1 MKNTLYIL
9 FLLLSIGCS
18 KHNNSTEN
26 TPVNPNNTNTTFVIP
41 IFPDTQEAV
50 TRKTEMF
57 TSQCDWIA
65 RVKDSLNI
73 PLALHVGDLV
83 NFDTIP
89 QYQTAST
96 IMKRLDD
103 KNVPYVIAIG
113 NHDTGAVLP
122 NSGSAAPGNVNTNL
136 RNTNKFNTYFPVTRF
151 KLQKGV
157 FETGKSDNAFHQF
170 TAGNKK
176 WMVINL
182 EFCARE
188 SAVKWAD
195 SIISTYADY
204 NTIVLTHYHLTPT
217 GEINNNNAGYGNMK
231 CSDIFNNYLK
241 NHKNLLMVLSGHVC
255 YAAQR
260 TDIGSQGN
268 TIYSVLQ
275 DYQCEDNGGGYLRLL
290 QIDTKNGTISGKM
303 FSPYYNN
310 TKTDASTQFV
320 FSNVKFVGS

>member
-1 MKNTLYIL
+1 MRNLINIFVLL
-9 FLLLSIGCS
+9 FLFSCS
-18 KHNNSTEN
+18 KHTEPAIA
-26 TPVNPNNTNTTFVIP
+26 TPETVSTTFVIP

-50 TRKTEMF
+50 TRNNAMF
-57 TSQCDWIA
+57 TTQCDWIA

-89 QYQTAST
+89 QYQTASN

-103 KNVPYVIAIG
+103 RNVPYVIAVG

-122 NSGSAAPGNVNTNL
+122 NSGSAAPGNVNANL
-136 RNTNKFNTYFPVTRF
+136 RNTTKFNSFFPTSRF

-157 FETGKSDNAFHQF
+157 FEANKSDNAFHQF
-170 TAGNKK
+170 TAANKK

-195 SIISTYADY
+195 SIISVYPDF

-217 GEINNNNAGYGNMK
+217 GEINTTNAGYGNMK
-231 CSDIFNNYLK
+231 CSDIFNKYLK

-260 TDIGSQGN
+260 SDLGTNGN
-268 TIYSVLQ
+268 TIYSILQ
-275 DYQCEDNGGGYLRLL
+275 NYQCEDSGGGYLRLL
-290 QIDTKNGTISGKM
+290 QIDTKQGTISGKM
-303 FSPYYNN
+303 FSPFYNT
-310 TKTDASTQFV
+310 TKSDISTQFT
-320 FSNVKFVGS
+320 FSNVKFVGT

>member
-1 MKNTLYIL
+1 MKNLLYIV
-9 FLLLSIGCS
+9 FLSLSLGCS
-18 KHNNSTEN
+18 KNKSGTEN
-26 TPVNPNNTNTTFVIP
+26 PPVKTDSTSTTFVIP
-41 IFPDTQEAV
+41 VFPDTQEAV
-50 TRKTEMF
+50 TRKTDMF
-57 TSQCDWIA
+57 ASQCDWIA

-83 NFDTIP
+83 NFDTVA
-89 QYQTAST
+89 QYQIASDM
-96 IMKRLDD
+96 MKRLDN
-103 KNVPYVIAIG
+103 KNVPYVIAVG
-113 NHDTGAVLP
+113 NHDTGAVQS
-122 NSGSAAPGNVNTNL
+122 NSGSAAPGNVNANL
-136 RNTNKFNTYFPVTRF
+136 RNTTKFNTYFPTSRF

-157 FETGKSDNAFHQF
+157 FEKGKSDNAFHQF

-182 EFCARE
+182 EFCSRE
-188 SAVKWAD
+188 NAVKWAD
-195 SIISTYADY
+195 SVISVYPDY

-217 GEINNNNAGYGNMK
+217 GEINTTNAGYGNMK
-231 CSDIFNNYLK
+231 CSDIFNKYLK

-260 TDIGSQGN
+260 TDVGTQGN

-303 FSPYYNN
+303 FSPYYNK
-310 TKTDASTQFV
+310 TKTDATTQFT
-320 FSNVKFVGS
+320 FSNVKFIGG